1 MNPPPIEPTA
11 SSPGLLETLQPL
23 RCAIDAA
30 LDRYTAAVEGCPQ
43 RLTEAIRYSVLAP
56 GKRLRPILAL
66 LACQATSGS
75 WQAALPVACAVEMIH
90 AYSLVHDDLPAMDND
105 DLRRGRP
112 TCHRAF
118 DEATAILVGDSL
130 QMLAVETIC
139 RDMPTDLVPRCCQI
153 LAVAAGRSQLVG
165 GQMDDLAAEG
175 RFADSTP
182 ASQQIRTVEQL
193 QAIHAR
199 KTGALI
205 VASLE
210 LGGVAGRAELDHL
223 RGLREFGRAV
233 GLAFQ
238 IIDDCLDIEATA
250 EQMGKRTR
258 KDSTAGKLTYP
269 GLIGLEA
276 SRQMAERL
284 VDQALDAI
292 AALGSPAAP
301 LRQLARF
308 IITRTS

>member
-1 MNPPPIEPTA
+1 MNQPPTEPTDDR
-11 SSPGLLETLQPL
+11 SDMLQALAPL
-23 RCAIDAA
+23 RTAIDRE
-30 LDRYTAAVEGCPQ
+30 LNRYTAAVEGCPE
-43 RLTEAIRYSVLAP
+43 RLTTAIRYSVLAP

-66 LACQATSGS
+66 LACQATSGH
-75 WQAALPVACAVEMIH
+75 WKPALPVACAVEMIH
-90 AYSLVHDDLPAMDND
+90 AYSLVHDDLPAMDDD

-130 QMLAVETIC
+130 QMLAIETIC
-139 RDMPTDLVPRCCQI
+139 RDMPADLVADCCRI
-153 LAVAAGRSQLVG
+153 LAVAAGRGQLVG

-175 RFADSTP
+175 RFP
-182 ASQQIRTVEQL
+182 AARREPAEVGTIEQL

-205 VASLE
+205 TASLE

-223 RGLREFGRAV
+223 RGLREFGRRI

-238 IIDDCLDIEATA
+238 IVDDCLDVEATP

-258 KDSTAGKLTYP
+258 KDRQAGKLTYP
-269 GLIGLEA
+269 GLIGLAA
-276 SRQMAERL
+276 SRRMAADL
-284 VDQALDAI
+284 VGEAIEAI
-292 AALGSPAAP
+292 AGFGPPAEP
-301 LRQLARF
+301 LRRLARF